1 MGKHIAFSVILNIL
15 IFASVMIGYYFFK
28 LGNYLVP
35 IVCLASF
42 GLSVYYKLKHIKIV
56 RVEMQQ
62 KAETQVK
69 TKSKI
74 K

>member
-1 MGKHIAFSVILNIL
+1 MIGKHIAFSVILNML

-28 LGNYLVP
+28 RDNYLIP

-42 GLSVYYKLKHIKIV
+42 GLSVFYKLKHIKIV

-62 KAETQVK
+62 KAEELVK
-69 TKSKI
+69 RKNK
-74 K
+74 